1 MAVKRGVT
9 ARFIAIS
16 VVIFIIA
23 LTLAPPAQRYFTQ
36 RAQINAVESEIAARK
51 ARLEQAEIELQ
62 KWRDPNYV
70 KSQARERLHFVLPGE
85 RQYIV
90 VGIETAESAAQK
102 GKTTVATNQFGSA
115 PWYTKLI
122 SSIQQVAAGTSSGA
136 GIGRE

>member
-9 ARFIAIS
+9 ARFVAIS

-23 LTLAPPAQRYFTQ
+23 LTIAPPAQRYFTQ
-36 RAQINAVESEIAARK
+36 RAQINAVEAEIALRK
-51 ARLEQAEIELQ
+51 QRLEQAEIELQ

-90 VGIETAESAAQK
+90 VGVETQESSAEK
-102 GKTTVATNQFGSA
+102 KRTPIATKQFGSA

-122 SSIQQVAAGTSSGA
+122 SSIQQVAAGSEAPS
-136 GIGRE
+136 E

>member
-23 LTLAPPAQRYFTQ
+23 VTIAPPAQRYFTQ
-36 RAQINAVESEIAARK
+36 RAQINAIEAEIDSRK
-51 ARLEQAEIELQ
+51 SRLAEAEIELQ
-62 KWRDPNYV
+62 KWRDPSYV

-90 VGIETAESAAQK
+90 LGVETEASAVQK
-102 GKTTVATNQFGSA
+102 KKTPVATKQFCSA

-122 SSIQQVAAGTSSGA
+122 SSIQQVAAGNGA
-136 GIGRE
+136 VQE

>member
-9 ARFIAIS
+9 ARFVAIS

-23 LTLAPPAQRYFTQ
+23 LTIAPPAQRYFTQ
-36 RAQINAVESEIAARK
+36 RAQINAVEAEISVRQQ
-51 ARLEQAEIELQ
+51 RLDQAEIELQ

-90 VGIETAESAAQK
+90 VGVETQESSAEK
-102 GKTTVATNQFGSA
+102 KRTPIATKQFGSA

-122 SSIQQVAAGTSSGA
+122 SSIQQVASGTEAPS
-136 GIGRE
+136 E

>member
-23 LTLAPPAQRYFTQ
+23 VTIAPPAQRYFTQ
-36 RAQINAVESEIAARK
+36 RAQINAIEAELTNRK
-51 ARLEQAEIELQ
+51 ARLAEAEIELQ

-90 VGIETAESAAQK
+90 LGVETEESANEK
-102 GKTTVATNQFGSA
+102 KKTQVATRQFGSA

-122 SSIQQVAAGTSSGA
+122 SSIQQVASNTGTSQN
-136 GIGRE
+136 E

>member
-23 LTLAPPAQRYFTQ
+23 VTIAPPAQRYFTQ
-36 RAQINAVESEIAARK
+36 RAQINSVEAEISNRK
-51 ARLEQAEIELQ
+51 ARLAEAEIELQ

-90 VGIETAESAAQK
+90 LGVETEASSVQK
-102 GKTTVATNQFGSA
+102 QKTPVATEQFGSA

-122 SSIQQVAAGTSSGA
+122 SSIQQVAAGTGVTK
-136 GIGRE
+136 E

>member
-1 MAVKRGVT
+1 VAIKRGVT

-23 LTLAPPAQRYFTQ
+23 LTIAPPAQRYFTQ
-36 RAQINAVESEIAARK
+36 RAQINAVEAEIQVRQE
-51 ARLEQAEIELQ
+51 RLEQAQIELQ

-90 VGIETAESAAQK
+90 VGVETQESTAAK
-102 GKTTVATNQFGSA
+102 KKTAVATKQFGSA

-122 SSIQQVAAGTSSGA
+122 SSIQQVAAKSGA
-136 GIGRE
+136 PSE

>member
-1 MAVKRGVT
+1 MAVRRGVT
-9 ARFIAIS
+9 ARFVAIS

-23 LTLAPPAQRYFTQ
+23 LTIAPPAQRYFTQ
-36 RAQINAVESEIAARK
+36 RAQINAVESEIEVRK
-51 ARLEQAEIELQ
+51 ERLEQAQIELQ

-90 VGIETAESAAQK
+90 VGVETKESAAEK
-102 GKTTVATNQFGSA
+102 KKTPIATKQFGSA

-122 SSIQQVAAGTSSGA
+122 SSIQQVASGTGA
-136 GIGRE
+136 ASE

>member
-1 MAVKRGVT
+1 MAIKRGVT
-9 ARFIAIS
+9 ARFVAIS

-23 LTLAPPAQRYFTQ
+23 LTIAPPAQRYFTQ
-36 RAQINAVESEIAARK
+36 RAQINAVEAEIQVRQE
-51 ARLEQAEIELQ
+51 RLEQAQIELQ

-90 VGIETAESAAQK
+90 VGIETTESAAEK
-102 GKTTVATNQFGSA
+102 KKTVVATKQFGSA

-122 SSIQQVAAGTSSGA
+122 SSIQQVAAKSGA
-136 GIGRE
+136 PSE

>member
-23 LTLAPPAQRYFTQ
+23 VTIAPPAQRYFTQ
-36 RAQINAVESEIAARK
+36 RVQINAVEAEISNRK
-51 ARLEQAEIELQ
+51 VRLAEAEIELQ

-90 VGIETAESAAQK
+90 LGVETEASSVQK
-102 GKTTVATNQFGSA
+102 QKTPVATEQFGSA

-122 SSIQQVAAGTSSGA
+122 SSIQQVAAGTGVTK
-136 GIGRE
+136 E

>member
-9 ARFIAIS
+9 ARFVAIS

-23 LTLAPPAQRYFTQ
+23 LTIAPPAQRYFTQ
-36 RAQINAVESEIAARK
+36 RAQINAVEAEIAVRTE
-51 ARLEQAEIELQ
+51 RLEQAKIELQ

-90 VGIETAESAAQK
+90 VGVETKASAAEK
-102 GKTTVATNQFGSA
+102 KRTPIATKQFGSA

-122 SSIQQVAAGTSSGA
+122 SSIQQVASGTGA
-136 GIGRE
+136 PSE

>member
-23 LTLAPPAQRYFTQ
+23 VTIAPPAQRYFTQ
-36 RAQINAVESEIAARK
+36 RAQINAIEAEIDSRNS
-51 ARLEQAEIELQ
+51 RLAEAEIELQ

-90 VGIETAESAAQK
+90 LGVETEASAVQK
-102 GKTTVATNQFGSA
+102 MKTPVATKQFGSA

-122 SSIQQVAAGTSSGA
+122 SSIQQVAAGNGA
-136 GIGRE
+136 VQE

>member
-23 LTLAPPAQRYFTQ
+23 LTIAPPAQRFFTQ
-36 RAQINAVESEIAARK
+36 RAQINAVQAEIENRK
-51 ARLEQAEIELQ
+51 ARLAEAEIELQ
-62 KWRDPNYV
+62 KWRDPNFV

-90 VGIETAESAAQK
+90 VGVETAQSAADKQK
-102 GKTTVATNQFGSA
+102 TPVATKQFGSA

-122 SSIQQVAAGTSSGA
+122 SSIQQVASNHNVKN
-136 GIGRE
+136 

>member
-9 ARFIAIS
+9 ARFVAIS

-23 LTLAPPAQRYFTQ
+23 LTIAPPAQRYFTQ
-36 RAQINAVESEIAARK
+36 RAQINAVEADIALRQQ
-51 ARLEQAEIELQ
+51 RLDQAQIELQ

-90 VGIETAESAAQK
+90 VGVETEESSAEK
-102 GKTTVATNQFGSA
+102 KRTPIATKQFGSA

-122 SSIQQVAAGTSSGA
+122 SSIQQVAAGSEAPS
-136 GIGRE
+136 E

>member
-9 ARFIAIS
+9 ARFVAIS

-23 LTLAPPAQRYFTQ
+23 LTIAPPAQRYFTQ
-36 RAQINAVESEIAARK
+36 RAQINAVEAEISVRQQ
-51 ARLEQAEIELQ
+51 RLDQAEIELQ

-90 VGIETAESAAQK
+90 VGVETEESSAEK
-102 GKTTVATNQFGSA
+102 KRTPIATKQFGSA

-122 SSIQQVAAGTSSGA
+122 SSIQQVAAGSEAPS
-136 GIGRE
+136 E

>member
-9 ARFIAIS
+9 ARFVAIS

-23 LTLAPPAQRYFTQ
+23 LTIAPPAQRYFTQ
-36 RAQINAVESEIAARK
+36 RAQINAVEAEIEMRQQ
-51 ARLEQAEIELQ
+51 RLDQAEIELQ

-90 VGIETAESAAQK
+90 VGVETDESSAEK
-102 GKTTVATNQFGSA
+102 KRTPIATKQFGSA

-122 SSIQQVAAGTSSGA
+122 SSIQQVAAGSEAPS
-136 GIGRE
+136 E

>member
-36 RAQINAVESEIAARK
+36 RAQINAIEAEIDASK
-51 ARLEQAEIELQ
+51 TRLAQAEIELQ
-62 KWRDPNYV
+62 KWRDPNFV

-90 VGIETAESAAQK
+90 VGVETNESAEAK
-102 GKTTVATNQFGSA
+102 KKTSVATKTFGSA
-115 PWYTKLI
+115 PWYTKVI
-122 SSIQQVAAGTSSGA
+122 SSLQEVASNSSVNTK
-136 GIGRE
+136 

>member
-1 MAVKRGVT
+1 MAIKRGVT
-9 ARFIAIS
+9 ARFVAIS

-23 LTLAPPAQRYFTQ
+23 LTIAPPAQRYFTQ
-36 RAQINAVESEIAARK
+36 RAQINAVEAEIQVRQE
-51 ARLEQAEIELQ
+51 RLEQAQIELQ

-90 VGIETAESAAQK
+90 VGIETKESAAEK
-102 GKTTVATNQFGSA
+102 KKTAVATKQFGSA

-122 SSIQQVAAGTSSGA
+122 SSIQQVAAKSGA
-136 GIGRE
+136 ASE

>member
-1 MAVKRGVT
+1 MAIKRGVT

-23 LTLAPPAQRYFTQ
+23 LTIAPPAQRYFTQ
-36 RAQINAVESEIAARK
+36 RAQINAVEAEIQVRQE
-51 ARLEQAEIELQ
+51 RLEQAQIELQ

-90 VGIETAESAAQK
+90 VGVETQESTAAK
-102 GKTTVATNQFGSA
+102 KKTAVATKQFGSA

-122 SSIQQVAAGTSSGA
+122 SSIQQVAAKSGA
-136 GIGRE
+136 PSE

>member
-23 LTLAPPAQRYFTQ
+23 LTIAPPAQRYFTQ
-36 RAQINAVESEIAARK
+36 RAQINAIESEIAVRK
-51 ARLEQAEIELQ
+51 DRLEQAEIELQ

-90 VGIETAESAAQK
+90 VGVETKESAEEEKEMPIAAK
-102 GKTTVATNQFGSA
+102 QFGSA

-122 SSIQQVAAGTSSGA
+122 SSIQLAASN
-136 GIGRE
+136 

>member
-1 MAVKRGVT
+1 MVVKRGVT
-9 ARFIAIS
+9 ARFISIS

-23 LTLAPPAQRYFTQ
+23 ITIAPPAQRYFTQ
-36 RAQINAVESEIAARK
+36 RAQINAIEAEIADRTS
-51 ARLEQAEIELQ
+51 RLAAAEIELQ

-90 VGIETAESAAQK
+90 LGVETESSSSQK
-102 GKTTVATNQFGSA
+102 KKTAIATKQFGSA

-122 SSIQQVAAGTSSGA
+122 SSIQQVASGTGPTL
-136 GIGRE
+136 E

>member
-23 LTLAPPAQRYFTQ
+23 VTIAPPAQRYFTQ
-36 RAQINAVESEIAARK
+36 RAQINAIEAEIDSRK
-51 ARLEQAEIELQ
+51 SRLAEAEIELQ

-70 KSQARERLHFVLPGE
+70 KSQACERLHFVLPGE

-90 VGIETAESAAQK
+90 LGVETEASAVQK
-102 GKTTVATNQFGSA
+102 KKTPVATKQFGSA

-122 SSIQQVAAGTSSGA
+122 SSIQQVAAGNGA
-136 GIGRE
+136 VQE

>member
-1 MAVKRGVT
+1 MAIKRGVT
-9 ARFIAIS
+9 ARFVAIS

-23 LTLAPPAQRYFTQ
+23 LTIAPPAQRSFTQ
-36 RAQINAVESEIAARK
+36 RAQINAVEAEIQVRQE
-51 ARLEQAEIELQ
+51 RLEQAQIELQ

-90 VGIETAESAAQK
+90 VGIETTESAAEQK
-102 GKTTVATNQFGSA
+102 KTAVATKQFGSA

-122 SSIQQVAAGTSSGA
+122 SSIQQVAAKSGA
-136 GIGRE
+136 PSE

>member
-23 LTLAPPAQRYFTQ
+23 VTLAPPAQRYFTQ
-36 RAQINAVESEIAARK
+36 RAQINAVESEIAVRK
-51 ARLEQAEIELQ
+51 ERLAQAEIELQ

-90 VGIETAESAAQK
+90 VGVETSASTAEK
-102 GKTTVATNQFGSA
+102 NKNPIATKQFGSA

-122 SSIQQVAAGTSSGA
+122 SSIQQVASNSSATRG
-136 GIGRE
+136 

>member
-1 MAVKRGVT
+1 VAIKRGVT
-9 ARFIAIS
+9 ARFVAIS

-23 LTLAPPAQRYFTQ
+23 LTIAPPAQRYFTQ
-36 RAQINAVESEIAARK
+36 RAQINAIEAEIQVRQE
-51 ARLEQAEIELQ
+51 RLEQAQIELQ

-90 VGIETAESAAQK
+90 VGIETKESAAK
-102 GKTTVATNQFGSA
+102 KKKTAVATKQFGNA

-122 SSIQQVAAGTSSGA
+122 SSIQQVAAKSGA
-136 GIGRE
+136 PSE

>member
-1 MAVKRGVT
+1 MAIKRGVT

-23 LTLAPPAQRYFTQ
+23 LTIAPPAQRYFTQ
-36 RAQINAVESEIAARK
+36 RAQINAIESEIEVRK
-51 ARLEQAEIELQ
+51 ERLAQAEMELQ

-70 KSQARERLHFVLPGE
+70 RSQARERLHFVLPGE

-90 VGIETAESAAQK
+90 VGVETSESAAEK
-102 GKTTVATNQFGSA
+102 GKTPIAKKQFGSA

-122 SSIQQVAAGTSSGA
+122 SSIQQVAAGSGTLP
-136 GIGRE
+136 

>member
-1 MAVKRGVT
+1 MAIKRGVT

-23 LTLAPPAQRYFTQ
+23 LTIAPPAQRFFTQ
-36 RAQINAVESEIAARK
+36 RAQINAVQAEIENRK
-51 ARLEQAEIELQ
+51 ARLAEAEIELQ
-62 KWRDPNYV
+62 KWRDPNFV

-90 VGIETAESAAQK
+90 VGVETTQSAADKQK
-102 GKTTVATNQFGSA
+102 TPVATKQFGSA

-122 SSIQQVAAGTSSGA
+122 SSIQQVASNHTMNN
-136 GIGRE
+136 

>member
-1 MAVKRGVT
+1 VAVKRGVT

-23 LTLAPPAQRYFTQ
+23 VTIAPPAQRYFTQ
-36 RAQINAVESEIAARK
+36 RAQINAIEAELTSRK
-51 ARLEQAEIELQ
+51 ARLAEAEIELQ

-90 VGIETAESAAQK
+90 LGVETEESANEK
-102 GKTTVATNQFGSA
+102 KKTPVATRQFGSA

-122 SSIQQVAAGTSSGA
+122 SSIQQVASSTGQPQN
-136 GIGRE
+136 E

>member
-23 LTLAPPAQRYFTQ
+23 VTIAPPAQRYFTQ
-36 RAQINAVESEIAARK
+36 RAQINAIEAELTSRK
-51 ARLEQAEIELQ
+51 ARLAEAEIELQ

-90 VGIETAESAAQK
+90 LGVETEESANEK
-102 GKTTVATNQFGSA
+102 KKTPVATRQFGSA

-122 SSIQQVAAGTSSGA
+122 SSIQQVASSTGQPQN
-136 GIGRE
+136 E

>member
-23 LTLAPPAQRYFTQ
+23 ITLAPPAQRYFTQ
-36 RAQINAVESEIAARK
+36 RAQINAVEAEIAVRQD
-51 ARLEQAEIELQ
+51 RLAQAEIELQ

-90 VGIETAESAAQK
+90 VGVETTASAAQK
-102 GKTTVATNQFGSA
+102 GKTPIATKQFGSA
-115 PWYTKLI
+115 PWYTKVI
-122 SSIQQVAAGTSSGA
+122 SSLQQVASNSGTPH
-136 GIGRE
+136 E

>member
-9 ARFIAIS
+9 ARFVAIS

-23 LTLAPPAQRYFTQ
+23 LTIAPPAQRYFTQ
-36 RAQINAVESEIAARK
+36 RAQINAVEAEIEMRQQ
-51 ARLEQAEIELQ
+51 RLEQAEIELQ

-90 VGIETAESAAQK
+90 VGVETEESSAEK
-102 GKTTVATNQFGSA
+102 KRTPIATKQFGSA

-122 SSIQQVAAGTSSGA
+122 SSIQQVAAGSEAPS
-136 GIGRE
+136 E

>member
-1 MAVKRGVT
+1 MQVAVKRGVT

-23 LTLAPPAQRYFTQ
+23 VTIAPPAQRYFTQ
-36 RAQINAVESEIAARK
+36 RAQINAVEAEISNRK
-51 ARLEQAEIELQ
+51 TRLAEAEIELQ

-90 VGIETAESAAQK
+90 LGVETEASSVQK
-102 GKTTVATNQFGSA
+102 QKTPVATEQFGSA

-122 SSIQQVAAGTSSGA
+122 SSIQEVAAGTGVK
-136 GIGRE
+136 EE

>member
-1 MAVKRGVT
+1 VAVKRGVT

-23 LTLAPPAQRYFTQ
+23 VTIAPPAQRFFTQ
-36 RAQINAVESEIAARK
+36 RAQINAIEAELTSRK
-51 ARLEQAEIELQ
+51 ARLAEAEIELQ

-90 VGIETAESAAQK
+90 LGVETEESANEK
-102 GKTTVATNQFGSA
+102 KKTPVATRQFGSA

-122 SSIQQVAAGTSSGA
+122 SSIQQVASSTGQPQN
-136 GIGRE
+136 E

>member
-1 MAVKRGVT
+1 VAVKRGVT
-9 ARFIAIS
+9 ARFVAIS

-23 LTLAPPAQRYFTQ
+23 LTIAPPAQRYFTQ
-36 RAQINAVESEIAARK
+36 RAQINAVEAEISVRQQ
-51 ARLEQAEIELQ
+51 RLDQAEIELQ

-90 VGIETAESAAQK
+90 VGVETQESSAEK
-102 GKTTVATNQFGSA
+102 KRTPIATKQFGSA

-122 SSIQQVAAGTSSGA
+122 SSIQQVAAGTEAPS
-136 GIGRE
+136 E

>member
-36 RAQINAVESEIAARK
+36 HAQINAVEAEIALRK
-51 ARLEQAEIELQ
+51 ERLEQAEIELQ

-90 VGIETAESAAQK
+90 VGVETQESAQEK
-102 GKTTVATNQFGSA
+102 KKTPIATKQFGSA

-122 SSIQQVAAGTSSGA
+122 SSIQQVAAGTGA
-136 GIGRE
+136 AQE

>member
-1 MAVKRGVT
+1 VAVKRGVT

-23 LTLAPPAQRYFTQ
+23 LTIAPPAQRYFTQ
-36 RAQINAVESEIAARK
+36 RAQINAIESEIAVRK
-51 ARLEQAEIELQ
+51 DRLEQAEIELQ

-90 VGIETAESAAQK
+90 VGVETEESAEEKKELPIAAK
-102 GKTTVATNQFGSA
+102 QFGSA

-122 SSIQQVAAGTSSGA
+122 SSIQLAASN
-136 GIGRE
+136 

>member
-1 MAVKRGVT
+1 MQVAVKRGVT

-23 LTLAPPAQRYFTQ
+23 VTIAPPAQRYFTQ
-36 RAQINAVESEIAARK
+36 RAQINAVEAEISNRK
-51 ARLEQAEIELQ
+51 TRLAEAEIELQ

-90 VGIETAESAAQK
+90 LGVETEASSVQK
-102 GKTTVATNQFGSA
+102 QKTPVATEQFGSA

-122 SSIQQVAAGTSSGA
+122 SSIQQVAAGTGVK
-136 GIGRE
+136 EE